1 VVDILSRPTHGLR
14 DWLLQRICA
23 VYLAGFLVYFMAHLV
38 LQPVDSY
45 QQWHDWIRHP
55 LMAIASAGFMVA
67 LLLHGWVGMRDV
79 VLDYVHALSLRLVV
93 LSLIGLTFIGCGL
106 WALRIL
112 LPATGQ

>member
-1 VVDILSRPTHGLR
+1 MVGVLSRPTHGLR

-38 LQPVDSY
+38 LQPMDSY
-45 QQWHDWIRHP
+45 QQWHNWMRHP
-55 LMAIASAGFMVA
+55 LMAIASAGFIVA

-79 VLDYVHALSLRLVV
+79 VLDYVHALSLRLAV

-112 LPATGQ
+112 LPVVG

>member
-1 VVDILSRPTHGLR
+1 MVDILSRPTHGLR